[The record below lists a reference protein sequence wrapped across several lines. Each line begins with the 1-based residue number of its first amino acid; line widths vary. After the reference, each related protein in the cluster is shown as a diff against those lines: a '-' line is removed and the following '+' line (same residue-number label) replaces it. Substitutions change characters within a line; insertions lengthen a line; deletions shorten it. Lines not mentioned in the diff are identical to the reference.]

1 MLIIEDRCN
10 GQNKHKSML
19 PTVNII
25 VTQRKTI
32 EQNENQLPA
41 DPTIWLHIQLFSL
54 MLLNFEF
61 SLGSELLLGRML
73 DKLVEIDLF
82 QLFWYESSEF

>member
-1 MLIIEDRCN
+1 
-10 GQNKHKSML
+10 ML

-82 QLFWYESSEF
+82 QLFW